1 MIVYNYTK
9 ADHSII
15 LPPPPPPPPHR
26 QIFYHPMLR
35 LGLVSEEEHCQLFGN
50 LQTILSLHEGL
61 GLANNVCTSFSVAKI
76 VCMYMYI

>member
-1 MIVYNYTK
+1 
-9 ADHSII
+9 
-15 LPPPPPPPPHR
+15 
-26 QIFYHPMLR
+26 MLR

-76 VCMYMYI
+76 VCMYNIIVHVRTFMCLGVTVVYYIDCLIQVKKN